1 MNRGLG
7 PHAPAAGQG
16 AVPPG
21 RAAIQLGL
29 LTIFVFFV
37 CFGTWAAWAPLDGAV
52 LGSGALAVR
61 GNSKTLQHKEG
72 GIVAALL
79 VQDGDHVA
87 RDQVLIRLDDT
98 QTVAILRAHQAQLAG
113 DQALI
118 ARAMAEIAG
127 TATVDFPASLDP
139 GDPIARSAIARER
152 MVFHNHSDLLAQ
164 QLRIID
170 ERIAQARQQ
179 SAGAVAQHAASM
191 RGLALGMQQL
201 AAQTAL
207 ERMGLAARSSVLDLA
222 RTIEALR
229 GRTGELRSDIARHAA
244 EAAELEA
251 EKLRLRA
258 TAESDATREL
268 REAQLRVNDV
278 LPRIVADRDVLA
290 RLDIRAPVSGQVVDL
305 QAFTKGGVIEP
316 GRAILQIVP
325 QNRTIVAVADI
336 RPQDIANLHRG
347 QAARIIATG
356 FDQRDTQAIEGRVDV
371 ISADRLTD
379 TRTGRSYY
387 TAEISLLADH
397 ARGALLKQL
406 GPGMPVEVVVPVKA
420 RTVLQYL
427 MEPLWRSLRAAGR
440 EI

>member
-1 MNRGLG
+1 MPYGL
-7 PHAPAAGQG
+7 
-16 AVPPG
+16 
-21 RAAIQLGL
+21 LGL
-29 LTIFVFFV
+29 LWGLLSGHSLLGLV
-37 CFGTWAAWAPLDGAV
+37 WLAAMAVNRWLQAGAILTV
-52 LGSGALAVR
+52 LGDP
-61 GNSKTLQHKEG
+61 E
-72 GIVAALL
+72 
-79 VQDGDHVA
+79 
-87 RDQVLIRLDDT
+87 
-98 QTVAILRAHQAQLAG
+98 RAYN
-113 DQALI
+113 ALI
-118 ARAMAEIAG
+118 YP
-127 TATVDFPASLDP
+127 V
-139 GDPIARSAIARER
+139 
-152 MVFHNHSDLLAQ
+152 
-164 QLRIID
+164 
-170 ERIAQARQQ
+170 
-179 SAGAVAQHAASM
+179 
-191 RGLALGMQQL
+191 
-201 AAQTAL
+201 
-207 ERMGLAARSSVLDLA
+207 
-222 RTIEALR
+222 
-229 GRTGELRSDIARHAA
+229 
-244 EAAELEA
+244 
-251 EKLRLRA
+251 
-258 TAESDATREL
+258 
-268 REAQLRVNDV
+268 
-278 LPRIVADRDVLA
+278 RDVLA